1 MSEIKFLFMR
11 RFNQVP
17 LENFFGKVRLLNDNV
32 FNPTP
37 LIQFYFTFKKLFSIQ
52 YCNINTGNLE
62 NRDQILINFN
72 EQSLFIIDKPVQT
85 QVLITIIAI

>member
-11 RFNQVP
+11 RFNQDP
-17 LENFFGKVRLLNDNV
+17 LENFFGKVRSLNDNA